1 MIEFKV
7 AEKRQLHAAIL
18 NAPIEHNEE
27 GYIVTITAINAG
39 KKPKTKS
46 QRDSF
51 HLWCGLLAEELNDA
65 GLDQRVVL
73 AAMKEG
79 FEIPWQKLTV
89 KENLWKPVQA
99 AVVRKAF
106 TEDLA
111 VDEHNK
117 VYNILHKWLS
127 GLGWPCPAWPDR
139 WNAGVK
145 RND

>member
-1 MIEFKV
+1 MEFKV
-7 AEKRQLHAAIL
+7 AEKCQLHAALL
-18 NAPIEHNEE
+18 NAPIEYSKD
-27 GYIVTITAINAG
+27 GYMVTITAISAG
-39 KKPKTKS
+39 KKAKTKS
-46 QRDSF
+46 QRDAF

-79 FEIPWQKLTV
+79 FEIPRQKLTI